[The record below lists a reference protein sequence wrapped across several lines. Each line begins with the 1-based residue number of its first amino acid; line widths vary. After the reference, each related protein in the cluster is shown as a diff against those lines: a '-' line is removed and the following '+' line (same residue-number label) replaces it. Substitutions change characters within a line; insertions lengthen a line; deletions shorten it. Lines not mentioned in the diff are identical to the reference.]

1 MAVLNNKILHLF
13 LVVIFTI
20 IIYVLAHTMSYV
32 ENEPISGLLA
42 LLSAILLVNLLFG
55 NKKV

>member
-1 MAVLNNKILHLF
+1 LTNKILHLF
-13 LVVIFTI
+13 LVVMFTI